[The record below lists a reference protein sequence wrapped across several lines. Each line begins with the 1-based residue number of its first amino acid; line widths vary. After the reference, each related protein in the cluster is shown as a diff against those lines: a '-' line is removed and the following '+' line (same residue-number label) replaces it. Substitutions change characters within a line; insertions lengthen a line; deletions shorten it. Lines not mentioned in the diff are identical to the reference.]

1 MATPNFM
8 GTPAKSAV
16 PQNEWLARQLMIQR
30 QMQAA
35 DAMQQQAM
43 EAIPT
48 NRSVGGVAIP
58 ISPMEGVG
66 QMAKALSSRYQQ
78 QTAASEMEKL
88 DAKRREDLANKLRE
102 YSDMRA
108 GGVRNRPDMSG
119 EGMTGGLD
127 EQDYGRKPEMVPGDP
142 RAAMV
147 MALTSQHPELHQ
159 LGALDARALGE
170 TPYAKIDPSKYTP
183 DSIQRFAASGGKD
196 YTALVPRDKLE
207 LQNTGGAIVPFNP
220 YSGNPVGSGFPTTQ
234 TPNNVATLG
243 QQDRHWGNL
252 SANQIEQDR
261 RAREQIEIARRNS
274 DIAGG
279 RLQNDSTNTYFNT
292 GMPGANVPG
301 GGGVPAPAP
310 SPAPLPQQGGVD
322 PNNLGNIRP
331 PGQSTGFQRF
341 NTPQEGLAA
350 IDQNLQAYGAKGI
363 NTIEKII
370 STWAPP
376 SENNTQAYVAS
387 VAQRLGINPQ
397 QPLDM
402 NNPAV
407 RHALTTAIMIHEKG
421 PQAIFGANQT
431 VATGGVAPTAR
442 PAAAPSATAQSPR
455 ELQQMRLRGERP
467 APSGGTE
474 LIEGS
479 PAYIKAS
486 GAHAKDVAGLQ
497 AMNTKIDSA
506 VAKIDRILD
515 PKNTGA
521 FNSNFGGYNAYVTRL
536 LPGDTQNIGREIDSL
551 KSDLKSAGLEM
562 MRQGGS
568 IGQMTERE
576 WPIVERMIA
585 NIDTRLSEPGA
596 REIFAQVRAY
606 LEKIRTNAAENYR
619 MEWGGTQFRMPQGMS
634 GATPSVR
641 SNDRALIDKY
651 LKK

>member
-421 PQAIFGANQT
+421 PQAIFGTNQVPARGGGSPVTPSPTPVLPPRAQAEIESDRRKKMNEREGAREFNMGGLRETIDSARKILSPPNQT
-431 VATGGVAPTAR
+431 SLGGPTSKR
-442 PAAAPSATAQSPR
+442 PTESIIGTAADYIGSAIGVSPR
-455 ELQQMRLRGERP
+455 GAAEADQLRAIG
-467 APSGGTE
+467 AQ
-474 LIEGS
+474 LISKMPRMEGPQS
-479 PAYIKAS
+479 D
-486 GAHAKDVAGLQ
+486 KDVALYREAAGR
-497 AMNTKIDSA
+497 IGDSMIPIA
-506 VAKIDRILD
+506 RRLEALKTVEELYAKYDKR
-515 PKNTGA
+515 
-521 FNSNFGGYNAYVTRL
+521 
-536 LPGDTQNIGREIDSL
+536 
-551 KSDLKSAGLEM
+551 
-562 MRQGGS
+562 
-568 IGQMTERE
+568 
-576 WPIVERMIA
+576 
-585 NIDTRLSEPGA
+585 SEPRNGK
-596 REIFAQVRAY
+596 RVVVDY
-606 LEKIRTNAAENYR
+606 
-619 MEWGGTQFRMPQGMS
+619 
-634 GATPSVR
+634 
-641 SNDRALIDKY
+641 
-651 LKK
+651 